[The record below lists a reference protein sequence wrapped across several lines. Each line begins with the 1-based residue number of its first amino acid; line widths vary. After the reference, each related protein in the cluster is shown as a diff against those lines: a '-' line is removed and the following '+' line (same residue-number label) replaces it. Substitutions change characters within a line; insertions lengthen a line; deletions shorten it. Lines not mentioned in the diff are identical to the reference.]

1 MQRTKYALTTAFIPI
16 PATVFSRMVKY
27 QEDGAA
33 PSVGISLKFP
43 DDNYTNAMSY
53 LWNAQ
58 PVIQGNEVANGRGSG
73 PMVGYPAQSGSILT
87 PRAATT
93 LVMAAA
99 LSGTTTL
106 IVEEID

>member
-1 MQRTKYALTTAFIPI
+1 LQRTKYALTTAFIPI
-16 PATVFSRMVKY
+16 PATQFSRLVKY
-27 QEDGAA
+27 FEDGSV

-43 DDNYTNAMSY
+43 DDNYTNAITY
-53 LWNAQ
+53 LSALQ
-58 PVIQGNEVANGRGSG
+58 PAIQGNETAQGRGDG

-106 IVEEID
+106 VVEEID

>member
-16 PATVFSRMVKY
+16 PATMFSRQVRY
-27 QEDGAA
+27 FEDGAVA
-33 PSVGISLKFP
+33 SVGISLKFP
-43 DDNYTNAMSY
+43 DDNYTAAITY
-53 LWNAQ
+53 LSARQ
-58 PVIQGNEVANGRGSG
+58 PAIQGNEVATGKGAG

-99 LSGTTTL
+99 LAGTTTL
-106 IVEEID
+106 VVEEID